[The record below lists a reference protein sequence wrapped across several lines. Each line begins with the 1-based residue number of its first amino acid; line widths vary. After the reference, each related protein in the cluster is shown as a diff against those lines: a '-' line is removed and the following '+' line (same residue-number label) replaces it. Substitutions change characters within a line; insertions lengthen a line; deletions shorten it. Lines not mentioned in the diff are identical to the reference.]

1 MFSVNHP
8 SWTRAIATRL
18 AYLWP
23 LKAVGTTAFMVLFFW
38 GYFGVLRHPLFPAS
52 VMPLTPL
59 DRWIPFTPLALP
71 VYASLWVY
79 ASLPPAL
86 LRNFRQLALFGLWI
100 GAMCLFCLGLFWI
113 FPTVVPLP
121 DIDWAQFPE
130 MSIIKSVD
138 PGGNACPSLHVAAS
152 VFTCFLAR
160 PHFCRHCCAGLD
172 ALAECVAGTGHPVV
186 DGRNPPA
193 RGIRCVGRCR
203 RRRRFRPAGFALHH
217 GQPAG
222 RGDLASRLLAVYREF
237 SGKLKSVAG
246 EFAQAGQELGR
257 ILKSDNA
264 HCFDFLARGVE
275 KQDAR
280 WAEQAETGE

>member
-86 LRNFRQLALFGLWI
+86 LRNFRQLALFGVWI

-113 FPTVVPLP
+113 FPTVVPSP
-121 DIDWAQFPE
+121 DIDWAKFPE

-152 VFTCFLAR
+152 VFTAFW
-160 PHFCRHCCAGLD
+160 LD
-172 ALAECVAGTGHPVV
+172 RIFVAIAAPGWMRWLNVLQALAILWSTVATRQHVV
-186 DGRNPPA
+186 FDVLAGVV
-193 RGIRCVGRCR
+193 VGVV
-203 RRRRFRPAGFALHH
+203 FAL
-217 GQPAG
+217 
-222 RGDLASRLLAVYREF
+222 LALRYTTGSLR
-237 SGKLKSVAG
+237 
-246 EFAQAGQELGR
+246 
-257 ILKSDNA
+257 
-264 HCFDFLARGVE
+264 
-275 KQDAR
+275 
-280 WAEQAETGE
+280 AEAI